1 MFLSRMQVSNL
12 NLNSFFFKTFIKL
25 GRLVELIV
33 SEKALRA
40 V

>member
-12 NLNSFFFKTFIKL
+12 NLFFFKTFIKL

>member
-1 MFLSRMQVSNL
+1 MFFSRMQVSNL
-12 NLNSFFFKTFIKL
+12 NLNLFLESFIKL
-25 GRLVELIV
+25 GQLVELIL

>member
-1 MFLSRMQVSNL
+1 MFFSRMQVSNL
-12 NLNSFFFKTFIKL
+12 NLFFFFTFIKL